1 MDTVQDLE
9 FAHGEEVEIHV
20 GNSGSYHVV
29 PPVRQQPQRP
39 PPPPPPPPPTSIKP
53 VYAQAPT
60 GSLVAPPPVSMPAQ
74 TLAPVFS
81 CTAGPTSFTPAG
93 LQLGSGLPLG
103 ADPRTVSPTPRDTLL
118 FFPTLTPTTL
128 PDPPNYDVTPIL
140 STNHGQMG
148 SVSSSSIYTSSLG
161 SVDFWCKMRTEWS
174 FVDVIVAT
182 LS

>member
-60 GSLVAPPPVSMPAQ
+60 GPPVAPPPVSMPAQ
-74 TLAPVFS
+74 TVAPIFS

-103 ADPRTVSPTPRDTLL
+103 TASSYGSNTLAPPGPSAL
-118 FFPTLTPTTL
+118 LGGWYQPGLTPGVGQQL
-128 PDPPNYDVTPIL
+128 PWPAIPQLSLPLVCITP
-140 STNHGQMG
+140 
-148 SVSSSSIYTSSLG
+148 
-161 SVDFWCKMRTEWS
+161 
-174 FVDVIVAT
+174 
-182 LS
+182 